1 MAQNDI
7 NVKIRVDASQ
17 AEQQTINVRKR
28 MKELMDQ
35 MTQLQLQGK
44 ANTAE
49 YAAAAKEL
57 GNLKDAISD
66 TAAQARIMSDD
77 FFKSRAAMEGLSVG
91 LNVFSGLSQAAALCG
106 LENTALTETLTK
118 LQAAQN
124 LANTAMNI
132 SKALNK
138 DTALMTAL
146 RDVKEKLLTKTINTE
161 TKSQLAL
168 NAAKAGA
175 IGVIVALTAA
185 VVALGVAYVKSR
197 NSVES
202 MNRELNKQAAE
213 SVADTVIEVRNLK
226 EGWDALGGSLEDR
239 KKYLE
244 QNAEALEKLGLNFK
258 DVNEAEQFFRDNTE
272 KYIEAQT
279 QRAKAAAA
287 MEMIVEQQKKQ
298 LQNENDMNR
307 MLSEE
312 ASWWDKLIVSV
323 NGGEEAIRKM
333 NEGLDSGINKNIKNL
348 QNLKKAA
355 EDTAAAIEQ
364 SIPGYETPEQK
375 AERQKQEK
383 EKEESAKKAADE
395 RKRQRDDLNKFIEDS
410 QKAELQREKEL
421 NKETHEGRL
430 KNIEIEKEET
440 TSLYDQR
447 IADAE
452 KLFGK
457 ESEQVQQIK
466 QLKENALTEL
476 QNKRLTEIQEEL
488 DAQKKAADEKAEADA
503 KAQKES
509 ERAAKDEGFRIAKAK
524 SEGNLIGLKEGSEEY
539 NKALEYQYA
548 TEYNIA
554 IEELNRQHEDGLISE
569 EEYLAKKELLEKE
582 YQVKIDSLTRA
593 AEAKRVED
601 RISQAENLI
610 SQLNTL
616 TSAASEAELTTIENK
631 MNAELE
637 LVGDNE
643 EKRKEIQEKYAKEEA
658 EARKKYAKINFLSQ
672 IASIGIDTA
681 KGIMSIWST
690 AGEAGLGA
698 PAYGAA
704 MTALITA
711 TGIAQTAQAKAAM
724 DKALSGKAARGAFV
738 KGRSHAE
745 GGELYELEGGEAVL
759 NKQAMS
765 VPAFRA
771 LASAMN
777 QSTGGVAFDNISASS
792 PMSNKSLI
800 SANVSEDTVQRIVQD
815 TISGITSIPV
825 VVTEAAIT
833 EAQRNVNVTTSRSR
847 F

>member
-7 NVKIRVDASQ
+7 NIKVKVDASQ

-44 ANTAE
+44 ANTVE
-49 YAAAAKEL
+49 YSAAAKEL

-197 NSVES
+197 NSVET

-213 SVADTVIEVRNLK
+213 AVADTVIEVRNLK
-226 EGWDALGGSLEDR
+226 EGWDALGDSLEDR

-312 ASWWDKLIVSV
+312 ASWFDKLIVSV

-355 EDTAAAIEQ
+355 EDTAATIEQ

-383 EKEESAKKAADE
+383 EKEEAAKKAAAAAQKAIED
-395 RKRQRDDLNKFIEDS
+395 RKRAEEDLNNFIKQQDKEKLD
-410 QKAELQREKEL
+410 REKSL
-421 NKETHEGRL
+421 NAETHEGRL
-430 KNIEIEKEET
+430 KNIEIERQET
-440 TSLYDQR
+440 TKLFDQR
-447 IADAE
+447 IEDAK
-452 KLFGK
+452 KLFGN

-476 QNKRLTEIQEEL
+476 QNKRLTEIQNEL
-488 DAQKKAADEKAEADA
+488 DAQKEIADKKKEADA
-503 KAQKES
+503 KTAQEELEAEKKKQKTL
-509 ERAAKDEGFRIAKAK
+509 ADIKI
-524 SEGNLIGLKEGSEEY
+524 IGLEEGST
-539 NKALEYQYA
+539 AWLEAYQ
-548 TEYNIA
+548 E
-554 IEELNRQHEDGLISE
+554 
-569 EEYLAKKELLEKE
+569 
-582 YQVKIDSLTRA
+582 
-593 AEAKRVED
+593 
-601 RISQAENLI
+601 
-610 SQLNTL
+610 QL
-616 TSAASEAELTTIENK
+616 
-631 MNAELE
+631 NAELE
-637 LVGDNE
+637 LELTNTKLTEEEKALIKAEYAQKMADAQKAVDDKTNEEAVAAFEARFSAMESIASNFSNFTTAMQEAELEAAGDNE
-643 EKRKEIQEKYAKEEA
+643 KAQAEIK
-658 EARKKYAKINFLSQ
+658 KKYAKMNFLSQ
-672 IASIGIDTA
+672 IAAIGIDTA
-681 KGIMSIWST
+681 KGIMSVWST
-690 AGEAGLGA
+690 AGELGPIAGPIVGA
-698 PAYGAA
+698 IQTA
-704 MTALITA
+704 MIAA
-711 TGIAQTAQAKAAM
+711 TGIAQTVKAKSAM
-724 DKALSGKAARGAFV
+724 NKALSGKAARGAFV

-777 QSTGGVAFDNISASS
+777 QSTGGVSFDNISASS
-792 PMSNKSLI
+792 PISNKSLI